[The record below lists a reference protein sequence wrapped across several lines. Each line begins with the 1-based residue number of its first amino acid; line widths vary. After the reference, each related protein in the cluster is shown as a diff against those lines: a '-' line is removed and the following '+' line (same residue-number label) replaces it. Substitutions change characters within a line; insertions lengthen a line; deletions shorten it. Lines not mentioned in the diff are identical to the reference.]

1 MLNIEFQ
8 STFNRYINYGC
19 LKRTD
24 KLLSG
29 LFPEIPF
36 KKNAGHIIEVWES
49 LPDRVIGQ
57 KESFLIPEYTGINKA
72 VLRMV
77 RYVDEELKDDL
88 YAAVLHGSLA
98 TGEEKSYS
106 DFDGLV
112 IIKNEVFSDPQRLAR
127 VALSLSKAYS
137 IMISMDPLQHH
148 GWFVLTE
155 RDLKNWPSA
164 YFPPVLFNYSKSLL
178 NKTTELDITYMNNQE
193 NSKNALLRL
202 TQSISRHLHHGE
214 IPDNTYQLKG
224 ILSEFM
230 LLPTLYMQH
239 KTGEGIFK
247 KFSFSAAA
255 GDFSEKDW
263 SIMNEVSQIR
273 EKWNLNSGYNPGKKP
288 IIVTP
293 AIKKLQIKQSMQVP
307 AALHHQMDSK
317 FIGRMLQLN
326 NLIRNSVQ

>member
-8 STFNRYINYGC
+8 SAFNRYINYGC

-24 KLLSG
+24 KLVSR

-36 KKNAGHIIEVWES
+36 HKNANPVIDLWEA

-57 KESFLIPEYTGINKA
+57 KVSFLIPEYSGINKA
-72 VLRMV
+72 VVRMIK
-77 RYVDEELKDDL
+77 YLDEELKDDL
-88 YAAVLHGSLA
+88 FAAVLHGSLA

-112 IIKNEVFSDPQRLAR
+112 IIKNEVFSDHNRLAR

-137 IMISMDPLQHH
+137 IMIAMDPLQHH

-155 RDLKNWPSA
+155 RDLKSWPSY
-164 YFPPVLFNYSKSLL
+164 YFPPVLFNYSKSLM
-178 NKTTELDITYMNNQE
+178 NKSIKLEITYLNNQE
-193 NSKNALLRL
+193 HNKNALLRL
-202 TQSISRHLHHGE
+202 TQSISKHLQQGE

-230 LLPTLYMQH
+230 LLPTLYMQN

-247 KFSFSAAA
+247 KFSFEAASE
-255 GDFSEKDW
+255 DFSEKDW
-263 SIMNEVSQIR
+263 SIMNDVSSIR

-293 AIKKLQIKQSMQVP
+293 LVKKNQITQSMRVP
-307 AALHHQMDSK
+307 AAIHQLMDSK

-326 NLIRNSVQ
+326 NLIRNSAQ